1 MARVP
6 ASGRS
11 GDRINLTLPAEPE
24 YGRIA
29 RIAASSIA
37 LRLGLP
43 FAAIEDIRLAIDET
57 VILLLRPEGSP
68 GDITVEFVIEP
79 EQIVI
84 EASTTAGRDQ
94 HWLDGGARSRFHEL
108 VGETVDEHEIDDD
121 LYRVRLVKHY

>member
-1 MARVP
+1 MAPVTPPRR
-6 ASGRS
+6 A

-57 VILLLRPEGSP
+57 IILLLRPEGNP
-68 GDITVEFVIEP
+68 GDISVEFVIEP
-79 EQIVI
+79 ERLVI
-84 EASTTAGRDQ
+84 EATTSAGTDQ
-94 HWLDGGARSRFHEL
+94 HWLDNGARARFDEL
-108 VGETVDEHEIDDD
+108 VGETVDEHEIDED
-121 LYRVRLVKHY
+121 LFRVRLVKKY